1 MFQIERIIRN
11 VLTVESKSILNLTS
25 YDAKV
30 IAVMHN
36 LKAESTN
43 KKRMNLFG
51 KIASTIRRVENLI
64 VKH

>member
-43 KKRMNLFG
+43 KKG
-51 KIASTIRRVENLI
+51 
-64 VKH
+64 